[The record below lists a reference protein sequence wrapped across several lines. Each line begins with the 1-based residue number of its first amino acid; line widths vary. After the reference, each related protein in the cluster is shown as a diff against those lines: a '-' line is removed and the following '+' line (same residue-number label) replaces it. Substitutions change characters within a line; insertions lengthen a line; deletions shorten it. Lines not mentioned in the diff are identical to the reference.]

1 MYDQVSCCMRRPG
14 GQMTRFT
21 PEALNWLF
29 MKGIVGWF
37 LQVSLLKWE
46 GAETPL
52 LDIVAYA
59 GYAFTGLR
67 LVVLCRIIVS
77 YSYYFLMSWTCL
89 CMGIVLVKTKKRV
102 LFSEVRSF
110 DSSRHHYL
118 LLFIVLAQFPL
129 FIWLGNITT
138 INGESTIFIP
148 LLVDYVKERSSRSFI
163 FVFGHFYIIYAF

>member
-1 MYDQVSCCMRRPG
+1 MSTISLSLTITDLPVY
-14 GQMTRFT
+14 TRST
-21 PEALNWLF
+21 KLALH
-29 MKGIVGWF
+29 
-37 LQVSLLKWE
+37 E
-46 GAETPL
+46 GNKTPL

-67 LVVLCRIIVS
+67 LAVLGRIIVS

-138 INGESTIFIP
+138 INGESTIFIQKNV
-148 LLVDYVKERSSRSFI
+148 LQEVSYLCLVI
-163 FVFGHFYIIYAF
+163 FTLYMHFEY

>member
-1 MYDQVSCCMRRPG
+1 MDFGTYVVLVGFSLGLQG
-14 GQMTRFT
+14 KFT

-29 MKGIVGWF
+29 MKGIV
-37 LQVSLLKWE
+37 
-46 GAETPL
+46 ETPL

-67 LVVLCRIIVS
+67 LAVLGRTIVS

-129 FIWLGNITT
+129 FIWLGNTTT